1 MRSHFWTDLK
11 AVPEWR
17 FPEIPP
23 WQIERYLGSPV
34 VDYGERVRAEWLWQR
49 RPKEFMNN
57 GAIIYVLLGTVSIL
71 LLLVPVIGIFID
83 AAWLLSGSL
92 LIASDIVRNVRW
104 RRDYEVSLCRLIHT
118 MQPPESI

>member
-1 MRSHFWTDLK
+1 
-11 AVPEWR
+11 
-17 FPEIPP
+17 
-23 WQIERYLGSPV
+23 
-34 VDYGERVRAEWLWQR
+34 
-49 RPKEFMNN
+49 MNN

-104 RRDYEVSLCRLIHT
+104 RRDYETSLCRLIHT